1 MKKIT
6 YCKKCLYPDTKPN
19 LFINKEGVCSACT
32 NYTNRKTI
40 QKITKNFF
48 NNIVFSLI

>member
-19 LFINKEGVCSACT
+19 LFINDEGVVFCL
-32 NYTNRKTI
+32 RKLY
-40 QKITKNFF
+40 K
-48 NNIVFSLI
+48 